1 MAASKVTTD
10 QCTNTIAPVFWK
22 HCRSRVSNWTPQ
34 ELFYGHTVSN
44 WKLTNRKYILQH
56 VIDSKLR
63 QTSFPYQQKPTRKSP
78 ELYEDSNSSTKQT
91 IFPVV
96 QHLRYGCIHQITM
109 ITNGCNMIRFIPKFC
124 MSMHLHIIYPFIVL
138 DDFFSAYFF
147 FGSGSMGIREGG
159 GGGGG
164 R

>member
-1 MAASKVTTD
+1 VSIIKNFEGHRIRSIDTRTEKNSGSKKGTMAASKVTTD

-91 IFPVV
+91 MFPVDS
-96 QHLRYGCIHQITM
+96 T
-109 ITNGCNMIRFIPKFC
+109 T
-124 MSMHLHIIYPFIVL
+124 IIYDKQL
-138 DDFFSAYFF
+138 LS
-147 FGSGSMGIREGG
+147 
-159 GGGGG
+159 
-164 R
+164 

>member
-1 MAASKVTTD
+1 MSIEEEISKVREFAAHTRIEKNSGSKKGTMAASKVTTD

-91 IFPVV
+91 MFPVDS
-96 QHLRYGCIHQITM
+96 T
-109 ITNGCNMIRFIPKFC
+109 T
-124 MSMHLHIIYPFIVL
+124 IIYDKQL
-138 DDFFSAYFF
+138 LS
-147 FGSGSMGIREGG
+147 
-159 GGGGG
+159 
-164 R
+164 